1 MPTPRPAADNSEFPF
16 GDYLYDPARRLVCAA
31 IPKNACTDLKH
42 WFLSLIE
49 PEKLADPGLRLHA
62 YVRATHALARLP
74 RGEIEAALR
83 DSFVFAFVRDPL
95 SRVVSA
101 YVEKFCRP
109 APGELFEPAREVI
122 AQVAGGG
129 GAEGIS
135 FRQFVRFLSD
145 AADEQMDPHWRPQG
159 AFVRDVRI
167 DLLAR
172 VESSS
177 RVLDEL
183 SSELGVAPRGESRR
197 NATGYT
203 PALGRC
209 FADFP
214 SGELYAQGLL
224 PPSVDLYDEE
234 LRAMVLARFG
244 EDAAL
249 YAAAVQGLTP
259 GAREVL
265 RERGVAGRVMG

>member
-1 MPTPRPAADNSEFPF
+1 MVTLRQTADNAMFPF
-16 GDYLYDPARRLVCAA
+16 GDYLHDSARRLVCAA

-42 WFLSLIE
+42 WFLSVVE

-62 YVRATHALARLP
+62 YVRATHAMARLP
-74 RGEIEAALR
+74 RAEIDAALR

-95 SRVVSA
+95 SRVVSG

-122 AQVAGGG
+122 GHVRGGSAT
-129 GAEGIS
+129 AEGIS
-135 FRQFVRFLSD
+135 FREFVRFLSD
-145 AADEQMDPHWRPQG
+145 AADEQMDPHWRPQA
-159 AFVRDVRI
+159 AFVRGVRV

-177 RVLDEL
+177 RVLAEL
-183 SSELGVAPRGESRR
+183 SGELGMPSRGESRR

-209 FADFP
+209 FADCP

-224 PPSVDLYDEE
+224 PPSGDLYDDE
-234 LRAMVLARFG
+234 LRGMVLARFA

-249 YAAAVQGLTP
+249 YGAAVDCLTP
-259 GAREVL
+259 EVRGVL
-265 RERGVAGRVMG
+265 RQRVALMRQ